1 MALERGAFGWNSIGV
16 RRRRP
21 PDGPK
26 RLEFRPRRVC
36 RFASDRVGSA
46 FLVRRDCLFPAVA
59 SLQASTSLVGAFVT
73 GRFRATASGRH
84 PPLVISRVFLSLTFP
99 PPLAPPPPSHPP

>member
-1 MALERGAFGWNSIGV
+1 MALEHGAFGWNSIGV

-59 SLQASTSLVGAFVT
+59 S
-73 GRFRATASGRH
+73 FRASAS
-84 PPLVISRVFLSLTFP
+84 PLGALVAGGFCSTPFFSPRRFGIPTGFVCLSFL
-99 PPLAPPPPSHPP
+99 